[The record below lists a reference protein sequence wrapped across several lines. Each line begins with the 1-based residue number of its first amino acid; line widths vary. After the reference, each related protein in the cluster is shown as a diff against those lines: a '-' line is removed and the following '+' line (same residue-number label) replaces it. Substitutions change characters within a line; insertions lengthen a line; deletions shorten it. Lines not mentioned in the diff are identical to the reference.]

1 MGLRRCFLLTGAAS
15 IEVGSHEK
23 NKTYQFK
30 VHQSSIN
37 CNSLGTI
44 FYSTP
49 SRIHRTFSLSKNVV
63 PNTFMVYQF
72 LLWFIIFITIK
83 VNIVEGIL
91 RYTPLSDKIL
101 FNAWICQC
109 ILKSTMWAPVTS
121 KSIHHIDYIKSY
133 HVIVTNSCL
142 LLDLIYLM
150 WMDFI

>member
-1 MGLRRCFLLTGAAS
+1 MALAYLRCLPKSTRS
-15 IEVGSHEK
+15 RRK

-91 RYTPLSDKIL
+91 RYIL
-101 FNAWICQC
+101 FSEPPIYTSRLQQMTLSQA
-109 ILKSTMWAPVTS
+109 TEPTVTRTKPS
-121 KSIHHIDYIKSY
+121 PGPQETKLRISVS
-133 HVIVTNSCL
+133 
-142 LLDLIYLM
+142 
-150 WMDFI
+150 